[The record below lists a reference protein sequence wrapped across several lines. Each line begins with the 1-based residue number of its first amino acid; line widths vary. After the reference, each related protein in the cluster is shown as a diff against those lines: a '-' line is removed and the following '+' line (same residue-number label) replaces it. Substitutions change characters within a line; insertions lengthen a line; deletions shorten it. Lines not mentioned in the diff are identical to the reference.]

1 MKTEKLFNFLYALG
15 AAIVIFGA
23 WQKITHRPL
32 ADIFLTIGLL
42 TEVALFIIMAFQE
55 LFNNDDLKERMR
67 KYRDGSLTTDSS
79 SLTESVNN
87 LNQTIKQVFNR

>member
-1 MKTEKLFNFLYALG
+1 MKTDKIFNFLYAFG

-32 ADIFLTIGLL
+32 ADIFLTLGLL
-42 TEVALFIIMAFQE
+42 TEVVLFVIMAFQE
-55 LFNNDDLKERMR
+55 LFKKSSSEIVSYTKTEKIDNSVL
-67 KYRDGSLTTDSS
+67 TDS
-79 SLTESVNN
+79 LNN

>member
-1 MKTEKLFNFLYALG
+1 MKTQKLINFLYALG

-23 WQKITHRPL
+23 WQKITHRPF

-42 TEVALFIIMAFQE
+42 TEVVLFVIMAFQE
-55 LFNNDDLKERMR
+55 LFNNNDINGRMR
-67 KYRDGSLTTDSS
+67 KYQDGSAASNTA
-79 SLTESVNN
+79 LTESVNN